1 MIRKKPNS
9 YKYFIE
15 FYGDNS
21 VFRNKYL
28 NNISEQEFINAW
40 LDYINEFSTN
50 KNFEQDIYEND
61 LLDSYIRRKIKDII
75 LKNR

>member
-1 MIRKKPNS
+1 MIRNKPNS
-9 YKYFIE
+9 YKYFKE

-28 NNISEQEFINAW
+28 SNISEEEFINAW
-40 LDYINEFSTN
+40 LDYINEFSIN
-50 KNFEQDIYEND
+50 KNLEQDIYEND
-61 LLDSYIRRKIKDII
+61 SLDSYVRRKIKDII